1 MYMLIVINYCSKHY
15 HFLTKHTMSN
25 KVHNNKYDIELK
37 ISHSFI
43 QEIAITDNQTK
54 EIEFLN
60 NG

>member
-1 MYMLIVINYCSKHY
+1 
-15 HFLTKHTMSN
+15 MSN